1 MAQTLWE
8 RLGLSATE
16 PDEFKNWVIANSDN
30 PSIVSKEG
38 GWINGK
44 STMTMPV
51 GVEDLRSQWTNSMSL
66 DDISAFLEKSVAE
79 KNNLIVRDDL
89 IAPAMNDKNEDVSA
103 IINNDL
109 VSQDSNGNITY
120 TSQADNKLNKLA
132 NKIKTNPEGSINPN
146 ELDWGNVKQQLESGT
161 GIPELKLPD
170 DPSRSAIQKILD
182 TPAKVKADREET
194 KKGKG
199 FLGGIFGEMT
209 EEKRAMLIMWLNSM
223 RLEPDPG
230 ITSAM
235 NERLKLIRAG
245 NNTSGVISS
254 LIQMGRKDL
263 ANMVSNKTMTAKDAI
278 DMAYKDKDLKTK
290 SLTELRKE
298 FQNLSSVKDVSMQ
311 VSAFGRIIAS
321 AQDPSPAGD
330 LAMIFNYMKILD
342 PGSTVREGEFA
353 NAQNSGGIDD
363 KTIALYNSVVTGTRL
378 SQPQRDDFLGRAAM
392 LYEEAE
398 RALLKT
404 REWYVNKAGVPDEE
418 FAAPVRYTGEYTK
431 EGETLKDI
439 IQRILDERKKAE
451 AEGKKL

>member
-8 RLGLSATE
+8 QLGLSATE
-16 PDEFKNWVIANSDN
+16 PDEFKNWVIANRDN
-30 PSIVSKEG
+30 PSIMSKEG
-38 GWINGK
+38 GWINGQG

-79 KNNLIVRDDL
+79 NNNLIVRDDL
-89 IAPAMNDKNEDVSA
+89 IAPAMNDNNEDVSA

-109 VSQDSNGNITY
+109 VSQDSDGNITY
-120 TSQADNKLNKLA
+120 TSQADNKLNKLS
-132 NKIKTNPEGSINPN
+132 NTIKTKPEGSINPN
-146 ELDWGNVKQQLESGT
+146 ELDWGSVKEQLESGSS
-161 GIPELKLPD
+161 GIPELKLPE
-170 DPSRSAIQKILD
+170 DPSRDAIQKILD

-199 FLGGIFGEMT
+199 FLGGMFGEMT

-290 SLTELRKE
+290 TLKELRQE

-363 KTIALYNSVVTGTRL
+363 KTVALYNQVIKGTRL
-378 SQPQRDDFLGRAAM
+378 SQTQRDDFLGRAAM

-398 RALLKT
+398 RGLLET
-404 REWYVNKAGVPDEE
+404 RKWYVNKAGIPDEE
-418 FAAPVRYTGEYTK
+418 FASPIRYTGQYTK
-431 EGETLKDI
+431 GNESLKDMI
-439 IQRILDERKKAE
+439 KKILEERKAS
-451 AEGKKL
+451 GVVL